1 MGKKEKEKNK
11 REEKQRIEK
20 EKKKRNK
27 EKRKILKNK
36 IKSKKK
42 KKRNKCMYL
51 FNIIT
56 RTKMCILK
64 LVTRLELYG
73 PLGFFKAKHIFIWKA
88 FNQEIWKLFTISS
101 LLKKN
106 FIWPDETNQDH
117 SGDLMEQS
125 ATCQIWLMCPFG
137 NMTGD
142 LIPTSTDKSSAEDV
156 IANTSCGKI
165 FCQLLFILPL
175 NWGDFLLF
183 NPFASTSFE

>member
-1 MGKKEKEKNK
+1 
-11 REEKQRIEK
+11 
-20 EKKKRNK
+20 
-27 EKRKILKNK
+27 
-36 IKSKKK
+36 
-42 KKRNKCMYL
+42 
-51 FNIIT
+51 
-56 RTKMCILK
+56 MCILK

-125 ATCQIWLMCPFG
+125 AMCQIWLMCPFG

-142 LIPTSTDKSSAEDV
+142 LIPTSTDKSSPEDV

-165 FCQLLFILPL
+165 FLSTAFYFALELRWFFVVQPLCFNFIWIVLSWPE
-175 NWGDFLLF
+175 DVIYDR
-183 NPFASTSFE
+183 T